1 MEDVLRTRFLNW
13 ETATPLVLPAGVLGT
28 SFSSMLACAEAG
40 AGFIT
45 TKSSTLTSRPGH
57 HGPVVAPAPAG
68 LLNAVGISNPGIG
81 AVIEEVNDFTAR
93 CDTPIAVS
101 LFADNVA
108 DFVELTRHVND
119 CTASAIELN
128 LSCPNVSDEF
138 GTPLAAS
145 PTTVA
150 QIVESVCAVSRV
162 PVIAKLSPNVTSVPI
177 IAKAAEAAG
186 AHAICAIN
194 TLGPGMSIDLATGR
208 PVLANRTGGLSGPAI
223 RPIAVRIVYELAQ
236 TVSVPIIGV
245 GGVANWRDA
254 AEMLLAGAT
263 MVGVG
268 TAVYQDGAKTFRS
281 IAAGLADYLKNREGI
296 HAGTTHG

>member
-1 MEDVLRTRFLNW
+1 MEDALRTRFLNW

-45 TKSSTLTSRPGH
+45 TKSATLTPRPGH
-57 HGPVVAPAPAG
+57 HGPVVAPTPAG

-81 AVIEEVNDFTAR
+81 LVLAEVDDFTAR
-93 CDTPIAVS
+93 RDTPIAVS

-108 DFVELTRHVND
+108 DFVELTRHVNGS
-119 CTASAIELN
+119 TASAIELN

-138 GTPLAAS
+138 GAPLAAS

-150 QIVESVCAVSRV
+150 QIVEAVRAVSRV

-177 IAKAAEAAG
+177 IAKAAETAG

-223 RPIAVRIVYELAQ
+223 RPIAVRIVHELAQ

-245 GGVANWRDA
+245 GGVSCWQDA

-268 TAVYQDGAKTFRS
+268 TAVYQHGAETFRT
-281 IAAGLADYLKNREGI
+281 IETGLRNYLQNREGI
-296 HAGTTHG
+296 HAGTAHG